1 MPIEYET
8 HFFNE
13 VTYLVDYLK
22 VKALMMIPKNKK
34 DIKRIVIYL
43 RGGKGQVG
51 RVRAARLMQFAN
63 EYTLVIGPYYRGNN
77 GSEGR
82 DEFYLVKEQN

>member
-13 VTYLVDYLK
+13 VTYIVDYLK
-22 VKALMMIPKNKK
+22 VKALMMIPKSKK

-43 RGGKGQVG
+43 RVVKGK
-51 RVRAARLMQFAN
+51 L
-63 EYTLVIGPYYRGNN
+63 E
-77 GSEGR
+77 E
-82 DEFYLVKEQN
+82 

>member
-1 MPIEYET
+1 MKLI
-8 HFFNE
+8 FNE

-22 VKALMMIPKNKK
+22 VKALMMIRKIK

-51 RVRAARLMQFAN
+51 RVRVQDLCNLQMN
-63 EYTLVIGPYYRGNN
+63 TL
-77 GSEGR
+77 
-82 DEFYLVKEQN
+82 

>member
-1 MPIEYET
+1 MIRRFFIVWKGAKHLDFIKEKRMPIEYET

-34 DIKRIVIYL
+34 ISNVSL
-43 RGGKGQVG
+43 
-51 RVRAARLMQFAN
+51 
-63 EYTLVIGPYYRGNN
+63 YT
-77 GSEGR
+77 
-82 DEFYLVKEQN
+82 

>member
-13 VTYLVDYLK
+13 VTYIVDYLK
-22 VKALMMIPKNKK
+22 VKALMMIPKSKK

-51 RVRAARLMQFAN
+51 RVESRKTYAICKWTYLS
-63 EYTLVIGPYYRGNN
+63 YR
-77 GSEGR
+77 SI
-82 DEFYLVKEQN
+82 L

>member
-43 RGGKGQVG
+43 RGGKE
-51 RVRAARLMQFAN
+51 ASWK
-63 EYTLVIGPYYRGNN
+63 
-77 GSEGR
+77 SESCKT
-82 DEFYLVKEQN
+82 YAICK